1 VTNLYLRDSLLIDMT
16 ADEQTRRQT
25 GFPRSDRVGKVFVAL
40 GQDMRQCLICDG
52 VFTTQDAAAHAG
64 TICRPSEGDSGTYGG
79 SDHADW

>member
-1 VTNLYLRDSLLIDMT
+1 
-16 ADEQTRRQT
+16 
-25 GFPRSDRVGKVFVAL
+25 VFVAL

-79 SDHADW
+79 SDHADR